1 MESDRYAELTAEYER
16 TKRAYLTAVDH
27 FFTVGYLATDAEHS
41 RLKAA
46 VDDARRA
53 LDIAQQ
59 EMETAQAESKGSGHG
74 AAKSAP

>member
-1 MESDRYAELTAEYER
+1 
-16 TKRAYLTAVDH
+16 
-27 FFTVGYLATDAEHS
+27 LATDAEHS

-59 EMETAQAESKGSGHG
+59 EMETAQVESIGSGRG

>member
-1 MESDRYAELTAEYER
+1 MDSNRYAGLTAEYER

-27 FFTVGYLATDAEHS
+27 FFTVGYMATDAEHS

-53 LDIAQQ
+53 LDFAQQ
-59 EMETAQAESKGSGHG
+59 EMETAQAEFKGSGRG
-74 AAKSAP
+74 NAKSAP